1 MYILYI
7 SSSIFI
13 SYIIYNYFF
22 KIGSKQIKSKKL
34 ENDIEYFFTLNT
46 VDIYDFDANNFD
58 TNNSTLNKTIYFNIV
73 FNKKENIIINENCN
87 YLICHFTLNEKKYSK
102 LIKNNEFIFPFY
114 KKEQIIDYVYINKIT
129 KIHINLDN
137 IENEHII
144 DITDKLLKYIG
155 PNYDFYC
162 DDPNC
167 LVKDY
172 YKLFNIEY
180 TCNTIMKIYDRFDNY
195 IIYNINDSLKWNP
208 NIIK

>member
-1 MYILYI
+1 MYIFYI

-13 SYIIYNYFF
+13 SYIIYNRFF
-22 KIGSKQIKSKKL
+22 KIGSKKIGSKKL

-46 VDIYDFDANNFD
+46 VDIYNVDSD
-58 TNNSTLNKTIYFNIV
+58 NNSTLDKTIYFNIV
-73 FNKKENIIINENCN
+73 FNKKENVIINENCN
-87 YLICHFTLNEKKYSK
+87 YLICNFTLNEKRYSK

-129 KIHINLDN
+129 KIHIN
-137 IENEHII
+137 IEDENII

-162 DDPNC
+162 DKHNC
-167 LVKDY
+167 LVKDF
-172 YKLFNIEY
+172 YKLLNIKY